1 MPKIVDHEERRRQ
14 LGAAAC
20 AVLSRAGSGGTTVRA
35 IAAEAGMPLATVQHY
50 LPTRDAMVRAAMAHV
65 AERVVRRAGG
75 IPTTGVTVL
84 ETLRLALRELVPLDA
99 ERIFEARVWLMLT
112 AESLVDD
119 TIGEVLRAG
128 AADLRANLARIVA
141 AAQADGGI
149 AAHLDPGAVASW
161 LATLADGLTVRL
173 LAGQL
178 GPADARAEIDTQL
191 ARLAAVPGGPADGPA
206 RLPR

>member
-1 MPKIVDHEERRRQ
+1 MPKIVDHEERRRH

-50 LPTRDAMVRAAMAHV
+50 LPTRDAMVRAAMAHLT
-65 AERVVRRAGG
+65 ERVVRRAEK

-99 ERIFEARVWLMLT
+99 ERTFEARVWLMLS
-112 AESLVDD
+112 AEALVDD
-119 TIGEVLRAG
+119 AIGQVLRSG
-128 AADLRANLARIVA
+128 AAELRANLQRVVA

-149 AAHLDPGAVASW
+149 AAHLDPAAVANG
-161 LATLADGLTVRL
+161 LVTLADGLTVRL

-178 GPADARAEIDTQL
+178 GADDARAEIDTQL
-191 ARLAAVPGGPADGPA
+191 ARLAAGPGDPVGGPA
-206 RLPR
+206 RLPS